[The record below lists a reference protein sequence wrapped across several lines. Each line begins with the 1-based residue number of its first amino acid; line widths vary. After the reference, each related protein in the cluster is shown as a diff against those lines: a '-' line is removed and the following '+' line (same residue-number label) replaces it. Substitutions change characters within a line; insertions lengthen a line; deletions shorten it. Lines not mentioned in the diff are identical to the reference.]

1 MWKKLK
7 IKDAR
12 INEVFLEIISAHTAG
27 TPTEDG
33 VKWTYLH
40 QEQIAEQ
47 MKEKNVVVSRFVV
60 KQLLAKF
67 GFVKRKSQKKNALN
81 EVENRNEQFLN
92 ISGFRD
98 LARRDGCP
106 EISLDTKNKEP
117 LGAYNRDNDA
127 IYGIEAETVL
137 DHNFKNKNTKT
148 GIPHGI
154 YDIAQNTGYVTLNT
168 SFDTSEFV
176 CDNIKKWW
184 FTIGILLYPLAKYI
198 LILCDGGGS
207 NSSRHYIF
215 KEDLEHLA
223 KTIGIDIRIA
233 HYPPYCS
240 KWNPI
245 EHRLFSQ
252 ISKAMAGANLMN
264 IEDMAKRI
272 ERTKTKTGLKV
283 IVEINEKVYTK
294 GRKYV
299 KDIKKI

>member
-1 MWKKLK
+1 M
-7 IKDAR
+7 
-12 INEVFLEIISAHTAG
+12 EC
-27 TPTEDG
+27 
-33 VKWTYLH
+33 
-40 QEQIAEQ
+40 
-47 MKEKNVVVSRFVV
+47 
-60 KQLLAKF
+60 
-67 GFVKRKSQKKNALN
+67 
-81 EVENRNEQFLN
+81 
-92 ISGFRD
+92 
-98 LARRDGCP
+98 CP
-106 EISLDTKNKEP
+106 AISLDTKNKEP
-117 LGAYNRDNDA
+117 LGDYDRSNDA
-127 IYGIEAETVL
+127 IYGTEAESVL
-137 DHNFKNKNTKT
+137 DHNFKNENTKT

-154 YDIAQNTGYVTLNT
+154 YDTVQNAGYVTLNT

-184 FTIGILLYPLAKYI
+184 FTIGILFYPSAHYI

-215 KEDLEHLA
+215 KEDLERLA

-252 ISKAMAGANLMN
+252 MSKAMVGAKLMT

-283 IVEINEKVYTK
+283 IVEINEKVYKK
-294 GRKYV
+294 GRKYSKGY
-299 KDIKKI
+299 KDNMTIVFDSFLPKWNYIAKASCQN